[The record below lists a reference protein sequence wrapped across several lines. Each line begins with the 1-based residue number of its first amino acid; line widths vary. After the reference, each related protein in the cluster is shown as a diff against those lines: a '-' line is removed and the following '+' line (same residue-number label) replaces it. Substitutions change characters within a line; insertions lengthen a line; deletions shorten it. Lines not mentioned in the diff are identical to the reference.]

1 MPRLQPILYMHM
13 HTRMQM
19 CMHMRMRV
27 RHAHAYPHAYPHAHV
42 ACHRLA
48 SGLLALHVLLVGAA
62 FVGLPV
68 SAAVGYGPEMAA
80 YVVAAVAC
88 GVCAAVGLALLV
100 LVTQACHPSYVV
112 EAAALGAGG
121 CKPRCTRL
129 LP

>member
-1 MPRLQPILYMHM
+1 MHM

-19 CMHMRMRV
+19 CMHMHMRV
-27 RHAHAYPHAYPHAHV
+27 RHAHAYAHAHAHAHAHAQHV

-68 SAAVGYGPEMAA
+68 SAAVGYGPQMAA

-121 CKPRCTRL
+121 CNPRCTRL

>member
-1 MPRLQPILYMHM
+1 MCYRLQVKCA
-13 HTRMQM
+13 QAA
-19 CMHMRMRV
+19 
-27 RHAHAYPHAYPHAHV
+27 AHPTHAHV
-42 ACHRLA
+42 ACRRLA

-100 LVTQACHPSYVV
+100 LVTQVRHPSYVVEVCNPGYVV

-121 CKPRCTRL
+121 CDPRCTRL

>member
-1 MPRLQPILYMHM
+1 MPRLQPILHMHM
-13 HTRMQM
+13 HTRML
-19 CMHMRMRV
+19 CMRVCMRV

-100 LVTQACHPSYVV
+100 LVTQACHPSYVL

-121 CKPRCTRL
+121 CNPRCTRL

>member
-1 MPRLQPILYMHM
+1 MPRLQSILYMQMHTCMQM

-19 CMHMRMRV
+19 CMHMHMRMRT
-27 RHAHAYPHAYPHAHV
+27 HMI
-42 ACHRLA
+42 ACRRLA
-48 SGLLALHVLLVGAA
+48 SGLLAVHVLLVGTA

-68 SAAVGYGPEMAA
+68 SAAVGYGPEVAA
-80 YVVAAVAC
+80 YVVTAVAC

-121 CKPRCTRL
+121 CNPRCTRL

>member
-1 MPRLQPILYMHM
+1 MPRLQPILHMHM

-19 CMHMRMRV
+19 CMCMHMRMP
-27 RHAHAYPHAYPHAHV
+27 HAHAHVHV